1 MNRRPFGLETSITTG
16 TNSAETAD
24 ENLAELLA
32 SSLKSSH
39 FTNRYGYVADSL

>member
-16 TNSAETAD
+16 TNSAEAAG

-32 SSLKSSH
+32 SSLKKIISR
-39 FTNRYGYVADSL
+39 TGTTM